1 MPFGVNVS
9 ESDKLWLGSLAQGP
23 EFASLPSTWPC
34 IIQLRRST
42 RTFVI
47 RPHFYVTNL
56 SAFIREKMENSLNN
70 QQLVLKII
78 IYQLIINF
86 FFKQPFAWK
95 KFRGREDFSPISVHY
110 GIQAEVTP
118 SIIILYWSESSYPR
132 SPDCH
137 ISFACVVSAFYM
149 CSIACVSVRHTLHVK
164 YMSTRGQCCLSGLIL
179 IKWML
184 WGVVWYRL

>member
-1 MPFGVNVS
+1 MAVHHPIETKHTHFRHS
-9 ESDKLWLGSLAQGP
+9 SS
-23 EFASLPSTWPC
+23 F
-34 IIQLRRST
+34 LRHKSICVHT
-42 RTFVI
+42 GE
-47 RPHFYVTNL
+47 NGK
-56 SAFIREKMENSLNN
+56 FIEQPAACSSNN
-70 QQLVLKII
+70 YLLT
-78 IYQLIINF
+78 YYYYY